1 MSNAARKFQSSFLS
15 NVNSSD
21 LRHWS
26 VRGLIDLGRCVTPE
40 NTTTL
45 LQEVLGRLAIQLGR
59 LNAWKN
65 EVDTLSE
72 SSTPLPKD
80 TKVIRACNFPVS
92 MSMKEYS
99 YRVEMA
105 NSEREKSLKC
115 LKDLIQLHE
124 NTYMLPYEVLTG
136 DGKAILASFTKPN
149 QHYINGIFDQIE
161 TRHGNSVETLADA
174 VISARNV
181 EEILTPLS
189 KNEPV
194 SALNLLNDASI
205 ESFLHSRL
213 LIQLLCE
220 HYITLNKG
228 KPTGAISLDADLV
241 DVVEDAVQDA
251 KQICDANLGVCPE
264 VVIRP
269 IETHGS
275 KDFIAR
281 PLIRSWSHHAI
292 VELSKNAMKSNIERW
307 EKVPSV
313 LREQLPP
320 CVFIKVIR
328 DTDHLCIQV
337 VDQGVG
343 LDEERA
349 QKAFRFASSSS
360 QERWDRLQAQQS
372 YCAVREPLGSLGVG
386 LPISRMMLRVFGGDL
401 YLVNRESG
409 VRISE
414 HEVLA
419 SGCTATMKILY
430 DDSFTAMN

>member
-1 MSNAARKFQSSFLS
+1 MSNAAHKFQSSLLS
-15 NVNSSD
+15 NVNPSG
-21 LRHWS
+21 LRRWS
-26 VRGLIDLGRCVTPE
+26 ARALIDLGSCVTPE

-45 LQEVLGRLAIQLGR
+45 LQEVLGRLAVQLGR
-59 LNAWKN
+59 LNAWKE
-65 EVDTLSE
+65 EVDTIE
-72 SSTPLPKD
+72 YSTRPQNNS
-80 TKVIRACNFPVS
+80 KVIRACNFPVS
-92 MSMKEYS
+92 MSLKEHS
-99 YRVEMA
+99 YRVDMA
-105 NSEREKSLKC
+105 KSEREKTLKY

-124 NTYMLPYEVLTG
+124 NTSMLPYEVLNG
-136 DGKAILASFTKPN
+136 DGRAILSSFTKPN
-149 QHYINGIFDQIE
+149 QRYIDGIFDQIE

-181 EEILTPLS
+181 EEILTPL
-189 KNEPV
+189 KNDPV
-194 SALNLLNDASI
+194 SRLDLLNDSSI

-220 HYITLNKG
+220 HYISLHKG

-251 KQICDANLGVCPE
+251 KQVCDANLGVCPE
-264 VVIRP
+264 VIIRP
-269 IETHGS
+269 METHGS

-313 LREQLPP
+313 VREQLPP
-320 CVFIKVIR
+320 AVFVKVIR
-328 DTDHLCIQV
+328 DTDHLAIQV

-343 LDEERA
+343 LDEERT

-360 QERWDRLQAQQS
+360 QSRWNRLEAQQS

-386 LPISRMMLRVFGGDL
+386 LPISRMMLRAFGGDL
-401 YLVNRESG
+401 FLVNRDSG
-409 VRISE
+409 VKISE
-414 HEVLA
+414 NEVLA

-430 DDSFTAMN
+430 DASFTAMN